1 LDDIFFVEETIVNQE
16 RQVATTDIVDQPFPD
31 LWRRQCARNVMD
43 CYALV
48 MDVVAGAQTKNA
60 RGCRELESLARL
72 MVDGMTAVKNSE
84 DEKGFY
90 RAAAAGCRECAAACA
105 GGDSGNKARLF
116 RIYAAIFEDLSH

>member
-1 LDDIFFVEETIVNQE
+1 VNQE
-16 RQVATTDIVDQPFPD
+16 RRNATTDIVDQPFPD
-31 LWRRQCARNVMD
+31 LWRRQRARNVMD

-72 MVDGMTAVKNSE
+72 MVDGMTAVKDSE

-90 RAAAAGCRECAAACA
+90 RAAAAGCRECAGACA
-105 GGDSGNKARLF
+105 GGDKARLF